1 MAAINFQSD
10 DSGGGVVKSPR
21 SPGHSQT
28 VSSPW
33 SSIVQGPP
41 VMSSDAVSA
50 APVSVAPAPTFSSS
64 IEEQI
69 GNFTSDWCPST
80 TVPEI
85 ASSPDDSGTD
95 GQGSDSGGVGG
106 SSASKKPVWN
116 KPSNGVVEVVS
127 PVMGAVSWPALG
139 ESTKASPKSSSSESL
154 KALADGPL
162 PPALQV
168 TGNSSPSSHTQTSAS
183 NLHPTPTPNH
193 VAPARQ
199 KPMKRGGSFNSNLS
213 VNGGVS
219 HMSAT
224 GQDLVVENPHNTSG
238 KPGTAV
244 AEASPRDQTH
254 IESQRGG
261 SGAQSHNGN
270 DHQLQRN
277 SYRRG
282 NGGQHPRGDGSYHH
296 SYGGKRDQDR
306 GNHEWNQHS
315 RSFNSRDTHLQ
326 PQRGYPRGYIR
337 PSVHTSTPF
346 IPPPMPL
353 PVQSFGNNLMYPDM
367 PSPVFYVPG
376 PPPPPES
383 LRAMPLVA
391 PIPPPMYFAVPDPL
405 LHARIVSQIDYYFS
419 NENLIKDTYLRKNMD
434 EQGWV
439 PVSLIAG
446 FKKVLYLTD
455 NVQLILDAMRAS
467 TVVEVQGDRIR
478 RRNDWM
484 RWLMHPPAQY
494 SNLSSPQAVGRSHNQ
509 DIMASQLQGIT
520 LDETNSTNQ
529 DSVGTF
535 FGRSSSGEFNS
546 QSQQAGGE
554 ETGHVSGQQQAGL
567 E

>member
-1 MAAINFQSD
+1 MAAMNFQSD
-10 DSGGGVVKSPR
+10 DSGGGVIKSPR

-33 SSIVQGPP
+33 SSIVQGSP
-41 VMSSDAVSA
+41 VIVSDAVSA

-64 IEEQI
+64 VEEQI
-69 GNFTSDWCPST
+69 GNFTSDWCPPT

-95 GQGSDSGGVGG
+95 GQGSDSGGVGS

-116 KPSNGVVEVVS
+116 KPNGVVEVVS

-139 ESTKASPKSSSSESL
+139 ESTKASPKSSSSDSL

-168 TGNSSPSSHTQTSAS
+168 VTGNSSPSSHKQASDS
-183 NLHPTPTPNH
+183 NLHPTSTPNH

-199 KPMKRGGSFNSNLS
+199 RSMKRES
-213 VNGGVS
+213 
-219 HMSAT
+219 
-224 GQDLVVENPHNTSG
+224 
-238 KPGTAV
+238 
-244 AEASPRDQTH
+244 SPRDQTH

-261 SGAQSHNGN
+261 FGAQSHNGN
-270 DHQLQRN
+270 DHQHQRH

-282 NGGQHPRGDGSYHH
+282 SGGQHTRVDGSYHH
-296 SYGGKRDQDR
+296 NYGGKRDQDR

-326 PQRGYPRGYIR
+326 PQRGYPRGGYIR
-337 PSVHTSTPF
+337 PSVHASTPF

-353 PVQSFGNNLMYPDM
+353 PVRSFGNNMIYPDM
-367 PSPVFYVPG
+367 PSPLFYVQG

-383 LRAMPLVA
+383 LRGMPLVA
-391 PIPPPMYFAVPDPL
+391 PIPPPMYFAVPDPM

-419 NENLIKDTYLRKNMD
+419 NENLVKDTYLRKNMD
-434 EQGWV
+434 EHGWV

-455 NVQLILDAMRAS
+455 NVQLILDAMGAS
-467 TVVEVQGDRIR
+467 TIVEVQGDKIR

-494 SNLSSPQAVGRSHNQ
+494 SNLSSPQAVGRSPNQ
-509 DIMASQLQGIT
+509 DVLASQLQGVT
-520 LDETNSTNQ
+520 LDETASTNQ
-529 DSVGTF
+529 DSVDTF
-535 FGRSSSGEFNS
+535 FGRSSSGEF
-546 QSQQAGGE
+546 QLQQAGGE
-554 ETGHVSGQQQAGL
+554 EIGHVGGQQQAGPERATL
-567 E
+567 A